1 MKAVRFHEYGGID
14 VLRYEDVDQ
23 PRPGPG
29 EVLIHV
35 AGTAFN
41 PIDTW
46 FRAGIVDQIYPV
58 TFPHTLGIDVAGT
71 VVEQG
76 EGVQVPAVGDTVIG
90 LLPMAAPGAAA
101 EFVAAPAA
109 VLVPAPGNVALADA
123 AAIPVAAL
131 TAWQALF
138 EHGELTSGRRV
149 LVNGAGGGAGGFVV
163 QLAKGA
169 GATVIATASARSAEA
184 VRSFG
189 ADEVIDYITVTI
201 GDVVREPVDLVVN
214 LVAGSRDDT
223 VALLQVT
230 KPGGVLVSATSPG
243 GEFPERDVR
252 VVFFSVRSDPAQ
264 LAQIVKQVEAGA
276 LHLDVSDRR
285 PLAETRLVHQHSESG
300 TVRGRV
306 GDFPKI
312 GVFGSSVSRSRR
324 PASGHR
330 T

>member
-1 MKAVRFHEYGGID
+1 M
-14 VLRYEDVDQ
+14 
-23 PRPGPG
+23 
-29 EVLIHV
+29 
-35 AGTAFN
+35 
-41 PIDTW
+41 
-46 FRAGIVDQIYPV
+46 PV

-76 EGVQVPAVGDTVIG
+76 EGVKVPAVGETVIG
-90 LLPMAAPGAAA
+90 FLPMTAPGSAA

-149 LVNGAGGGAGGFVV
+149 LVNGAGGGVGGFVV
-163 QLAKGA
+163 QLAKQA
-169 GATVIATASARSAEA
+169 GATVIATASARSAET

-189 ADEVIDYITVTI
+189 ADEVIDYTTVSI
-201 GDVVREPVDLVVN
+201 GDAVREPVDLVVN

-230 KPGGVLVSATSPG
+230 KPGGILVSATSPG

-252 VVFFSVRSDPAQ
+252 VVFFSVRSDPAE
-264 LAQIVKQVEAGA
+264 LAQIVDRIEAGDIR
-276 LHLDVSDRR
+276 LDISDRR

-300 TVRGRV
+300 AVRGRV
-306 GDFPKI
+306 VLVPGK
-312 GVFGSSVSRSRR
+312 
-324 PASGHR
+324 
-330 T
+330 